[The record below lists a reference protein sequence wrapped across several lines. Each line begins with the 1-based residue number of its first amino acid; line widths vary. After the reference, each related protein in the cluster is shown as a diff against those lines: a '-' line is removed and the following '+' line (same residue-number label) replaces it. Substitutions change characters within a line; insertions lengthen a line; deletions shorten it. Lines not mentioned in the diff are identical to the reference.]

1 MTTEQRYWKLD
12 KFGPTN
18 WVLTLSNPPDNRL
31 PPNVIVDLLQR
42 LDEVEA
48 AWRSAWDKAPD
59 DKKPGGSVVF
69 ASDSKKFW
77 SNGLD
82 PTILTS
88 PAFMQRKCIIRHPA
102 SRRTWTQL
110 TLRCSLPTSIPC
122 HDLPAY
128 YHRGH

>member
-1 MTTEQRYWKLD
+1 MTIQKRYWKLD
-12 KFGPTN
+12 QYAPTS

-31 PPNVIVDLLQR
+31 PPDVIVDLMKR
-42 LDEVEA
+42 LDEIEA

-82 PTILTS
+82 PTKLTS
-88 PAFMQRKCIIRHPA
+88 PAFMQRELPSGNTPA
-102 SRRTWTQL
+102 AVGLETLADSQTSCTPSSRAL
-110 TLRCSLPTSIPC
+110 
-122 HDLPAY
+122 
-128 YHRGH
+128 